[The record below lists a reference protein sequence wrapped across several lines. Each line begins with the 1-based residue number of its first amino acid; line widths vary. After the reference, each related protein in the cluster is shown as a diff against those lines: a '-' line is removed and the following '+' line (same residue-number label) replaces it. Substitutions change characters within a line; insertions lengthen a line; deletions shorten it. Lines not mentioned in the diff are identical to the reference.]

1 MPRLLAACT
10 LFIGCDSGPKHI
22 AAASGVPTIGIHSGI
37 VDPAEWG
44 PMGERAV
51 ALYRDMSCAPCFL
64 AKPEHCPRGLACVE
78 MLDPTL
84 VWQMA
89 RRLLGRPVSD
99 VIAPV
104 HSAFPTR
111 NEAIVAAA
119 LPGEV
124 AGEAQVEPP
133 PAPPSV
139 AIPIEGKRSGK
150 HPGKAASRTAVK
162 PAIVEQR
169 PEKPAVKQPAKPA
182 VARTDMATKQSSKR
196 AQRSPVAGS
205 K

>member
-1 MPRLLAACT
+1 

-89 RRLLGRPVSD
+89 RRLLGRPVK
-99 VIAPV
+99 A
-104 HSAFPTR
+104 
-111 NEAIVAAA
+111 AILEKRPEEPAVVGTGVAA
-119 LPGEV
+119 
-124 AGEAQVEPP
+124 
-133 PAPPSV
+133 
-139 AIPIEGKRSGK
+139 
-150 HPGKAASRTAVK
+150 
-162 PAIVEQR
+162 
-169 PEKPAVKQPAKPA
+169 
-182 VARTDMATKQSSKR
+182 KQSSKR
-196 AQRSPVAGS
+196 GQRSPVVGS